1 MNLSRQSDIL
11 PKHAIENIEIIIAG
25 AGATGSYVG
34 PMVGKMGCEKITV
47 YDADTVAPENPSS
60 QNFRLSDV
68 GRLKVDA
75 FKEIVEMFSTAKVTA
90 IAKNCT
96 GDEEFKGV
104 VIMCVDTMQ
113 ARIDIWNKGI
123 KFNPLV
129 PLYLDAR
136 SGAEELQLRAV
147 NPTDPD
153 EVERYERSLFP
164 DSRAYHAPCTAKS
177 IAYTPNALAAVIG
190 RELKAYLT
198 GEPVQFA
205 NIMGLK
211 SRGWVVQ

>member
-11 PKHAIENIEIIIAG
+11 PKHAIENIEIVIVG
-25 AGATGSYVG
+25 AGATGSYLG
-34 PMVGKMGCEKITV
+34 PEVGKMGCEKITV
-47 YDADTVAPENPSS
+47 HDADIVAPENPSS
-60 QNFRLSDV
+60 QNFRMSDV

-90 IAKNCT
+90 IPKNCT
-96 GDEEFKGV
+96 GDEKFKGI

-129 PLYLDAR
+129 SLYLDPR
-136 SGAEELQLRAV
+136 SGAEELRLYAV
-147 NPTDPD
+147 DPNDPD
-153 EVERYERSLFP
+153 EVARYEESLYP
-164 DSRAYHAPCTAKS
+164 DSQAYHAPCTAKS
-177 IAYTPNALAAVIG
+177 IAYTPIALAAVIG

-198 GEPVQFA
+198 GEPVQFVSF
-205 NIMGLK
+205 IGLK